1 MAAAEARAVWQR
13 TANRCFVQEDAKR
26 APKLACCQ
34 SSSTSKQVEAEPAA
48 AAADAP
54 DHPAAGFTPLNRNH
68 SYTSLSRDTRW
79 WLQMQ
84 PTYGYHKGFTYEQ
97 VNDLVDEKETLE
109 GGVIN
114 STSKIS
120 EAHKRKGDTHL
131 DGQRN
136 SDCFLDVHKNSAK
149 KKATEIGKQNVKNV
163 DCNGMKELDD
173 STTSW
178 EMMQTDP
185 SDYSDA
191 KQSNELCFDP
201 EYSWIGSEKSEPWWR
216 MTDRD
221 ELVSLVA
228 RKSLDHIENCDL
240 PPPQKMCHRRHPFGR
255 VRCFDNKESS
265 ASLDGKTHSCGL
277 STGTVRPRGFANP
290 GRSQERPGNLYDE
303 TSSYCTTHENM
314 TEGVENSGCE
324 FSKAQLME
332 ALCHSQTR
340 AREAEEAAKE
350 AYAEKEH
357 IVTLFF
363 RQASLLFAYKQWFQ
377 LLQLETLCIQF
388 KKNDQQ
394 ISTLFPLV
402 LPWTTSNNNIRKP
415 SRSFSRKGARGKG
428 EKQRQPDHDLTKYAV
443 AFALGLSLVGAG
455 LLLGWTVGWM
465 LPHF

>member
-34 SSSTSKQVEAEPAA
+34 SSSTSKQVEAGPTAA
-48 AAADAP
+48 ATADAP
-54 DHPAAGFTPLNRNH
+54 DHPAVGFMPPNRNP
-68 SYTSLSRDTRW
+68 SYSSLSRDTRW

-84 PTYGYHKGFTYEQ
+84 PNYGHHKGFTYEQ

-109 GGVIN
+109 GGVVK
-114 STSKIS
+114 SAPKIG
-120 EAHKRKGDTHL
+120 EAQKGDTLL
-131 DGQRN
+131 DSQTT
-136 SDCFLDVHKNSAK
+136 SDCFHDEHNIVAKN
-149 KKATEIGKQNVKNV
+149 KALEIGKQNVETVGYDIKKLV
-163 DCNGMKELDD
+163 D
-173 STTSW
+173 STASW
-178 EMMQTDP
+178 EIMQMDST
-185 SDYSDA
+185 DYSDA
-191 KQSNELCFDP
+191 KPANDPCLDP

-240 PPPQKMCHRRHPFGR
+240 PPPQKICHRSHPFAHIG
-255 VRCFDNKESS
+255 CFDNKESS
-265 ASLDGKTHSCGL
+265 ASLDRKTHTCGL
-277 STGTVRPRGFANP
+277 STGTVRPQGFANT
-290 GRSQERPGNLYDE
+290 GKSQERQKYLYDE
-303 TSSYCTTHENM
+303 KSSYCKTLETM
-314 TEGVENSGCE
+314 TEGVEDSGSE
-324 FSKAQLME
+324 FSKEQLIE

-340 AREAEEAAKE
+340 AREAEKAAKE

-388 KKNDQQ
+388 RKNDQQ
-394 ISTLFPLV
+394 MSTLFPLV
-402 LPWTTSNNNIRKP
+402 LPWKTSNNIKKPRK
-415 SRSFSRKGARGKG
+415 SFGCDGAKGKG
-428 EKQRQPDHDLTKYAV
+428 EKRGQPDQDITKYAV